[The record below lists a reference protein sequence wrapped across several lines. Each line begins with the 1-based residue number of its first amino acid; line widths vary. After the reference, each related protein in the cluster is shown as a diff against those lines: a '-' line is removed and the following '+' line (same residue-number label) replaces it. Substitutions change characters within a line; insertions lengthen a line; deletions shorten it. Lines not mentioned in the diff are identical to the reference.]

1 MVEMEGQLI
10 LTDVGVG
17 DMVVAARFTEDG
29 ELYRGKVISCPLTM
43 ERVSNSQ
50 WTATW
55 TYQSSLETW
64 NLWLRG

>member
-29 ELYRGKVISCPLTM
+29 ELYRGKVISITVLSIDYIESP
-43 ERVSNSQ
+43 V
-50 WTATW
+50 
-55 TYQSSLETW
+55 
-64 NLWLRG
+64 